1 MVACFLAAGYW
12 TDSLMSETK
21 AASPISSVVGTGS
34 GFLAP
39 DVLARINSLELVART
54 VVEGFIAGLHR
65 SPYLGFST
73 DFAEHRQYMPG
84 DDIRHLDWKLLA
96 RTDRVYIKKYQ
107 GDTNTQI
114 HLLVD
119 TSASM
124 GFASAGISKLQ
135 YAQYLASSLAYLGVR
150 QHDAVGFTAFDEEVV
165 EHAPPSTRSGQLRT
179 VLGILE
185 RLEASRAT
193 DLVEQL
199 HRSAELIKRRGVV
212 ILISDLYV
220 DREELLRGLEHLR
233 FDGNEVIVF
242 QILDRQELDFE
253 FDEAVV
259 LEDSENADQVHVL
272 PEVVRAEYIR
282 ALRNHIDAIAEG
294 ARRSRI
300 DYELLRTSE
309 PLDAALFSYLSR
321 RSSFG

>member
-1 MVACFLAAGYW
+1 
-12 TDSLMSETK
+12 
-21 AASPISSVVGTGS
+21 
-34 GFLAP
+34 
-39 DVLARINSLELVART
+39 
-54 VVEGFIAGLHR
+54 
-65 SPYLGFST
+65 
-73 DFAEHRQYMPG
+73 MPG
-84 DDIRHLDWKLLA
+84 DDIRHLDWKLLG
-96 RTDRVYIKKYQ
+96 RTDRLYIKKYQ

-124 GFASAGISKLQ
+124 GFASGAISKLQ

-150 QHDAVGFTAFDEEVV
+150 QHDAVGFTAFDEDVV
-165 EHAPPSTRSGQLRT
+165 EHAPPSTRTGQLRT

-185 RLEASRAT
+185 RLEATRGTALA
-193 DLVEQL
+193 DQL

-212 ILISDLYV
+212 VLISDLYV

-233 FDGNEVIVF
+233 FAGNEVIVF
-242 QILDRQELDFE
+242 HVMDRQELDFE
-253 FDEAVV
+253 FDEPVV
-259 LEDSENADQVHVL
+259 LEDSESDEQVHVL
-272 PEVVRAEYIR
+272 PDVVRADYIR
-282 ALRNHIDAIAEG
+282 AVRSHIDAIAEG

-300 DYELLRTSE
+300 DYELLRTSQ